1 MRPDVGSNSY
11 LHVIS
16 YIQQCGVTGF
26 LNLKVVSEKAANF
39 FPVTIEKLDEK

>member
-1 MRPDVGSNSY
+1 MLAPIVTSMLLATFSN
-11 LHVIS
+11 
-16 YIQQCGVTGF
+16 GVTGF